1 MSQQI
6 LTEGHSELMPLG
18 RAIRHR
24 GDWASLIL
32 VDARY
37 ASPRIRGKLPK
48 WIGQRT
54 SVAETFGEAM
64 KELGQFYREKRTKS
78 SDV

>member
-1 MSQQI
+1 MISADI
-6 LTEGHSELMPLG
+6 NLAWDPG

-24 GDWASLIL
+24 GDWAALVL

-48 WIGQRT
+48 WIGKDLAVT
-54 SVAETFGEAM
+54 ETFGEAVR
-64 KELGQFYREKRTKS
+64 ELGQFYRGKRS
-78 SDV
+78 